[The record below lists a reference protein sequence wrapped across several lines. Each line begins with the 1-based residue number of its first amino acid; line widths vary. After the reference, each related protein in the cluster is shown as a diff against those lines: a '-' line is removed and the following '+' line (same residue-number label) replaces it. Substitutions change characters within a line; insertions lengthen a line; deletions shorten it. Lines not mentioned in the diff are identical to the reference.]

1 MKGNWQGQHD
11 QHNTYRSPNRKVNG
25 RRFRSATDSKRYM
38 STSSRSLGYN
48 GVPIGSLR
56 CAVQRCNYRE
66 SEMWR
71 SWHFSII
78 LRIVFFFSTKIQTT
92 VIYPIWLNVKI
103 GLWSTCFQLIC
114 IKLLTYKQFRFWENR
129 HFQIDRHHNLFRQV
143 TKRRGKSWCDGTVCR
158 KHTLQFSNSAEYR
171 SVPIGIMVY
180 VDVGT
185 SILLARSALLPNNKK
200 LHLGLRLRQNTK

>member
-1 MKGNWQGQHD
+1 MKGNRQD
-11 QHNTYRSPNRKVNG
+11 QQEQNNTIRSPNRKGDG
-25 RRFRSATDSKRYM
+25 RRFRSATDCKRYM
-38 STSSRSLGYN
+38 STSSRRFGYN

-56 CAVQRCNYRE
+56 CAVQRCTYRQ

-71 SWHFSII
+71 SWHFPII
-78 LRIVFFFSTKIQTT
+78 LRIVFFFSTKNLTT

-103 GLWSTCFQLIC
+103 GLWSTCLQLIC
-114 IKLLTYKQFRFWENR
+114 KKLLTYKQFRFWENR

-158 KHTLQFSNSAEYR
+158 KHSLQFSNSAEYR
-171 SVPIGIMVY
+171 SVPIGIMVC

-200 LHLGLRLRQNTK
+200 LRRELRLRQNTK